1 MSEQQSD
8 KQILSDL
15 APASLADA
23 TVRGFLGNLGAKIP
37 APGGGASACFTGAIS
52 AAQGRMVVA
61 YSLGKKN
68 LTEHQGVLADAD
80 QRLAR
85 ATTLFVALADEDAR
99 AYSYLNEL
107 ERLPESDP
115 RRSELP
121 AARKLATDVPRST
134 VAAANEVLRVLESIV
149 GKSNPHLRSDLGIAA
164 VLASAAARSGA
175 WNVWINARSLPEP
188 AKAELEAEM
197 DHAVRDAETRARAI
211 EAACRV

>member
-8 KQILSDL
+8 NARISDHP
-15 APASLADA
+15 APSLADL
-23 TVRGFLGNLGAKIP
+23 TLRGFLGNLSAKIP
-37 APGGGASACFTGAIS
+37 APGGGASACVTGAIA

-68 LTEHQGVLADAD
+68 LAEHQSLLTLAD

-85 ATTLFVALADEDAR
+85 AGDLFVELADEDAR

-115 RRSELP
+115 RRSEIP
-121 AARKLATDVPRST
+121 AARKLATDVPRSS
-134 VAAANEVLRVLESIV
+134 VATANEVLRVLETLV

-164 VLASAAARSGA
+164 VLAAAAARSGA
-175 WNVWINARSLPEP
+175 WNVWINVRSAPP
-188 AKAELEAEM
+188 AERVALEHELE
-197 DHAVRDAETRARAI
+197 HAVKDADARARVI
-211 EAACRV
+211 EAACRA